1 MQYGSNESHQVR
13 NTCRLSSDIHL
24 HIFMNFINLLV
35 AFIVRTF
42 QCGCYRCWL
51 CCGMILFQ
59 LAVCPKRVCI
69 STVGVRKD
77 LFSRDPHKVLIT
89 DFFGSLRPVELT
101 VSGLNVTAIPRTQ
114 NKTRR

>member
-1 MQYGSNESHQVR
+1 
-13 NTCRLSSDIHL
+13 
-24 HIFMNFINLLV
+24 
-35 AFIVRTF
+35 
-42 QCGCYRCWL
+42 
-51 CCGMILFQ
+51 MIPFQ

-77 LFSRDPHKVLIT
+77 LFSRDPNKVLIT

-101 VSGLNVTAIPRTQ
+101 LSGMNVTAILRTQ

>member
-1 MQYGSNESHQVR
+1 MEAVNPIR
-13 NTCRLSSDIHL
+13 FATDASSIVMHTHL
-24 HIFMNFINLLV
+24 HISMNFINFIV
-35 AFIVRTF
+35 GFIVRTF
-42 QCGCYRCWL
+42 QCWL
-51 CCGMILFQ
+51 CYGVILFQ

-101 VSGLNVTAIPRTQ
+101 VSGLNVAAIPRTQ
-114 NKTRR
+114 NRTRR